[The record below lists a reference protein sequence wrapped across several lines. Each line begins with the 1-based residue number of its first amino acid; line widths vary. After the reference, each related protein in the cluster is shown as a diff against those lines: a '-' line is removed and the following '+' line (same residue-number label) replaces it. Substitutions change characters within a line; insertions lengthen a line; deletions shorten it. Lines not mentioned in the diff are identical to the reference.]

1 MLRLWIVALHLRY
14 RYFADVPIHHSRK
27 RKERNSP
34 VLFANWFSPYPCG
47 LWLKELKSSWWM
59 PLLSVNRASDHQKP
73 STIVIYGLYLAVE
86 HIIVSGDG
94 MSSFGSPALWKR
106 FFQVAA
112 AVLCPCRKRKH
123 RTSNVLLQAFI
134 LIKKV

>member
-73 STIVIYGLYLAVE
+73 STICHLRVVFGRRTYYRLRGWHEQFRFPSLVEVVFPSSGCCSVPMPQKKNIGRAMYCSKLLY
-86 HIIVSGDG
+86 S
-94 MSSFGSPALWKR
+94 
-106 FFQVAA
+106 
-112 AVLCPCRKRKH
+112 
-123 RTSNVLLQAFI
+123 
-134 LIKKV
+134 